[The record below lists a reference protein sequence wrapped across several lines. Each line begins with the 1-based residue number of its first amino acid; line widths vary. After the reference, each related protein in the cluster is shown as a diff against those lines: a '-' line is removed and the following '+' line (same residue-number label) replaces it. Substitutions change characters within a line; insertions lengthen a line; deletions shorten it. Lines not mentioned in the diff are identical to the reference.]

1 MTLKDALKIAIVPIL
16 LAMILFAV
24 QVIFGWLSQPSTT
37 MVIVGIIS
45 LSLLILAV
53 YFIIKKIYLTNE

>member
-1 MTLKDALKIAIVPIL
+1 MTLKDALKIALVPIL
-16 LAMILFAV
+16 LAVILFAV

-45 LSLLILAV
+45 ISLLILAV
-53 YFIIKKIYLTNE
+53 YFIIKKIYFTNE